1 MLRRPRCQATIWKG
15 NGLPREFQF
24 SVGVYGRRI
33 AQISALMAQKILLV
47 EDNSDLSEFLSF
59 YLHTRGYE
67 TSRAGTSA
75 QGISKALAEVPDL
88 IITDLNLP
96 DMTGVDA
103 ATILKQDPATSA
115 IPIILLT
122 ATVIG
127 EWEHK
132 ALKAGVTE
140 YLIKP
145 VSPLELAKVLR
156 RLTPLN
162 EF

>member
-1 MLRRPRCQATIWKG
+1 MSTYDIE
-15 NGLPREFQF
+15 RER
-24 SVGVYGRRI
+24 VIAGVLKFPFGIYGKRI
-33 AQISALMAQKILLV
+33 ARIKGLMAQKILLV
-47 EDNSDLSEFLSF
+47 EDNSALSEFLSF
-59 YLHTRGYE
+59 YLHSLGYE
-67 TSRAGTSA
+67 TSWAGTSA
-75 QGISKALAEVPDL
+75 QGITKALAEVPDL

-115 IPIILLT
+115 IPIVVLT
-122 ATVIG
+122 ATAVG
-127 EWEHK
+127 EWKHK

-145 VSPLELAKVLR
+145 ISPLELAKVLR

>member
-1 MLRRPRCQATIWKG
+1 MSTHDIERERVIAGVLKFLLGSMA
-15 NGLPREFQF
+15 NGLLESR
-24 SVGVYGRRI
+24 
-33 AQISALMAQKILLV
+33 ALMAQKILLV
-47 EDNSDLSEFLSF
+47 EDNSDLSELLSF
-59 YLHTRGYE
+59 YLHSLGYE
-67 TSRAGTSA
+67 TSWAGTSA
-75 QGISKALAEVPDL
+75 QGITKALAEVPDL

-115 IPIILLT
+115 IPIVVLT
-122 ATVIG
+122 ATAVG
-127 EWEHK
+127 EWKNK

-145 VSPLELAKVLR
+145 ISPLELAKVLR